1 MLKELRNQ
9 RIALSIEVDRARRWR
24 NTAALDQ
31 IKKSLEA
38 RLVALDKEIKE
49 VTEGTGTGKA
59 ATNETSTLT
68 VQAN

>member
-31 IKKSLEA
+31 IRKSLEA
-38 RLVALDKEIKE
+38 RLTTLDKEIKAE
-49 VTEGTGTGKA
+49 TEKAETGRAAPNDASAVTI
-59 ATNETSTLT
+59 
-68 VQAN
+68 QAN